1 MTEREFASNR
11 TLVGIL
17 HTIIVGTS
25 VFSLAAWW
33 LHYTVVFYICA
44 SICTLLTLTV
54 TFLVAY
60 YSADGIHFDT
70 VFNALLFLGIGM
82 LVDRSVFP
90 GLLVG
95 GAIYGFAYMVPVA
108 VTDMMIDY
116 HHRKIASIRRELSET
131 KHELLESLSKEESL
145 PDRVSYMKDIF
156 NRHCKTVPVL
166 LAGIESLVEG
176 TEDIDELRDYYDSGR
191 WDRDRLCLTA
201 EGDLPEFFS
210 EDGLPLFFDDLDGFL
225 ETLSEI
231 AAEAQKK

>member
-25 VFSLAAWW
+25 VLSLAAWW
-33 LHYTVVFYICA
+33 LHYDVVFYACA
-44 SICTLLTLTV
+44 GVCTLLTIGV
-54 TFLVAY
+54 AFLVAY
-60 YSADGIHFDT
+60 FSPDGIHFDT
-70 VFNALLFLGIGM
+70 VFNALLFMGIGM

-116 HHRKIASIRRELSET
+116 HHRKIASIRRELSITRE
-131 KHELLESLSKEESL
+131 ELLENLSKEESL
-145 PDRVSYMKDIF
+145 HDRAPYMEDIY

-176 TEDIDELRDYYDSGR
+176 AGEIDELRDYYEHGQ
-191 WDRDRLCLTA
+191 WDRDRLALTA
-201 EGDLPEFFS
+201 EGELPEFFS
-210 EDGLPLFFDDLDGFL
+210 EDGLPRFFDELDGFL

-231 AAEAQKK
+231 AAEAQKR